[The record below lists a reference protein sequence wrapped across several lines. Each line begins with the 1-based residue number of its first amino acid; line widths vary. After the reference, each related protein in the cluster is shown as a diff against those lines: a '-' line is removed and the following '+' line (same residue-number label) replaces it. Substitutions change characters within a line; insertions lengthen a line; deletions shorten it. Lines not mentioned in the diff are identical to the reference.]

1 MKSLLTASARMTISN
16 NDISTRDPAP
26 FPLSAEF
33 CTVCALT
40 RGVTVG
46 GVAPAS
52 GQRRLGLPPPIVSP
66 CDCVFIKFVAES
78 VLSAVSPA
86 SVVVLSSMSLFFSF
100 LVIVSCILPQ
110 IGCCAAV
117 VRSMHVPGCQ

>member
-1 MKSLLTASARMTISN
+1 MKSLLTASAKMTISN

-40 RGVTVG
+40 GGVTVG
-46 GVAPAS
+46 EVAPAS
-52 GQRRLGLPPPIVSP
+52 GRRRLRLPPPIVSP
-66 CDCVFIKFVAES
+66 CGCVLVKFVTES
-78 VLSAVSPA
+78 VLSAA
-86 SVVVLSSMSLFFSF
+86 SGEVLCGMSLFFSF

-117 VRSMHVPGCQ
+117 VSSMHVPGC